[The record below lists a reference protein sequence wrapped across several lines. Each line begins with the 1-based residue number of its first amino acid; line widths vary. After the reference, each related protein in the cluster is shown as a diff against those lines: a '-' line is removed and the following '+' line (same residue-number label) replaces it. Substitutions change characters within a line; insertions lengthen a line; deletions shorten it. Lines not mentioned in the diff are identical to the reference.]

1 MTQYEEKKQEEKD
14 VVKKLTEMEEEL
26 KVSYLKLS
34 KHKNKNI
41 YHEFGSR
48 TESLM
53 IFHER

>member
-41 YHEFGSR
+41 YPEFGSR
-48 TESLM
+48 T
-53 IFHER
+53 